1 MAVNFGGSRL
11 RAAVCWN
18 HNTPRDLLWIY
29 AAAFGRLCVETVG
42 ISSKHF
48 GYGGSR
54 LRAAVC
60 WNSFECELSDID
72 VVGSRLRAAVCWNNN
87 RRKFAF
93 DCFWQ
98 PPSGGCVLK
107 PCLVFLREK
116 IPCSRLRAA
125 VCWNKSLVRITISDL
140 AAAFGRL
147 CVETW
152 RKENFSHLNRL
163 RL

>member
-72 VVGSRLRAAVCWNNN
+72 VVGSRLRAAVCWNVNLL
-87 RRKFAF
+87 FF
-93 DCFWQ
+93 
-98 PPSGGCVLK
+98 CVAL
-107 PCLVFLREK
+107 P
-116 IPCSRLRAA
+116 
-125 VCWNKSLVRITISDL
+125 T

-147 CVETW
+147 CVETVPCIFTW
-152 RKENFSHLNRL
+152 KNSVQPPSGGCVLKQITGKDNYIRFGSRL
-163 RL
+163 RAAVCWNMEKGKFFTSK